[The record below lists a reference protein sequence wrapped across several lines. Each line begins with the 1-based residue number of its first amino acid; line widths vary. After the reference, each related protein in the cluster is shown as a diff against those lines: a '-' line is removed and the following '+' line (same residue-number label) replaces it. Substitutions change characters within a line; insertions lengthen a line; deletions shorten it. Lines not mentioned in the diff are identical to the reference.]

1 MPDVEYIRFDTL
13 DSQDALAETEPQ
25 DPDEP
30 IDRIEIFNAYGKK
43 VWAGTREEYGFAVR
57 VIQFDSGLYREY
69 PDAMCD
75 EDQHDP
81 FTGEGNQTT
90 CRHCGAVV
98 RWTMKIELGGEH
110 LDNGAPEESAGRED
124 VQGGS

>member
-13 DSQDALAETEPQ
+13 DSYDSLSDTEAPV
-25 DPDEP
+25 PDESV
-30 IDRIEIFNAYGKK
+30 DRIEIFNAYGKR

-57 VIQFDSGLYREY
+57 VIQFDAGLYREF
-69 PDAMCD
+69 PDTMCD
-75 EDQHDP
+75 EDQHEA
-81 FTGEGNQTT
+81 FTDRGNQTA

-98 RWTMKIELGGEH
+98 RWTMEIELGGEH
-110 LDNGAPEESAGRED
+110 LDNGAPEEPAGRED